1 MTRRAKLDQ
10 RQWIVLAILIAIN
23 ALLAFV
29 TIALGMHTEMLPV
42 PEQDTGQGAPAKL
55 PDLPNW
61 VLGLINGGI
70 VLVAYGALG
79 AVGIWLGHKAGL
91 PGVYRPG
98 AGWRNW
104 IWRPLVYG
112 LVVGI
117 LMVLGD
123 SVFAALGN
131 GEGLA
136 HPPFPLS
143 LIASAS
149 AGIGEEVI
157 FRGFVVGLWA
167 FLLTRVLKGERRTG
181 VVLWIANIL
190 AALAFAAG
198 HLPAAMAMFGVQSP
212 LELSGIVLAEILV
225 LNCLVALVAGE
236 RTMRDGLVAAMG
248 VHFWADIVWHVLWP
262 LITARW

>member
-1 MTRRAKLDQ
+1 MTLRPKLD
-10 RQWIVLAILIAIN
+10 RTQWIVFSVLLVVN
-23 ALLAFV
+23 ALLAFL
-29 TIALGMHTEMLPV
+29 TIALGMHTEMLPL
-42 PEQDTGQGAPAKL
+42 PEQDTAAEL

-61 VLGLINGGI
+61 VLGLINGGL
-70 VLVAYGALG
+70 VLVAYGVLG
-79 AVGIWLGHKAGL
+79 AAGVWLGRRAGL
-91 PGVYRPG
+91 PGVYRPS

-104 IWRPLVYG
+104 VWMPLVYG
-112 LVVGI
+112 LIVGV

-123 SVFAALGN
+123 RVFAALGRRD
-131 GEGLA
+131 GLL

-149 AGIGEEVI
+149 AGIGEEVL
-157 FRGFVVGLWA
+157 FRGLVMGLWA
-167 FLLTRVLKGERRTG
+167 FLLTRVLRGERRTRG
-181 VVLWIANIL
+181 ALWIANVL

-198 HLPAAMAMFGVQSP
+198 HLPAAMAIYSVQSP
-212 LELSGIVLAEILV
+212 LDLSWVVLSEMLV

-262 LITARW
+262 LIAAR